1 MNTFFSLKPC
11 HRVSWKHPR
20 SGPRHQVDLTVM
32 RNASLSS
39 SHVTYSYHSVDCDSD
54 HSLYSYCITFVIL
67 STRLPWTPL
76 VRKRSIALT
85 GLRLDFWNW
94 NVIEA
99 KRAALLNHKNHPSKK
114 TLDTLRKARD
124 NAQRTARPVST
135 S

>member
-1 MNTFFSLKPC
+1 M
-11 HRVSWKHPR
+11 
-20 SGPRHQVDLTVM
+20 
-32 RNASLSS
+32 
-39 SHVTYSYHSVDCDSD
+39 
-54 HSLYSYCITFVIL
+54 
-67 STRLPWTPL
+67 

-124 NAQRTARPVST
+124 NAQRTAKPVST